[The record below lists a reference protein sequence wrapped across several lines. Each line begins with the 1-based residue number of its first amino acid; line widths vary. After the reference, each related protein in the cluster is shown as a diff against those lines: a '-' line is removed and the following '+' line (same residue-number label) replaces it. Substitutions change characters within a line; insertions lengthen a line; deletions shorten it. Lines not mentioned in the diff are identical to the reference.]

1 MRCTHGLLQK
11 FHSLVNIDLT
21 RKCLEPIMKI
31 LGFLLATQ
39 LISTVLPLL
48 SENKVVKK
56 GGIADVMCSLNADE
70 GVYWFQ
76 QPQGSKP
83 KFLLYVTGAGKV
95 KALTESDKYNAA
107 KSSTKVS
114 LTVKNFQKED
124 AGKYYCFMVKNM
136 AMRFGDGIELYFE
149 EVKTTPKPTTVPS
162 TTQAK
167 PTTQDSKGS
176 TQCHSTQRGT
186 RQGNTEVPMSCHLI
200 IWAPLTGA
208 AVLLLLALT
217 CVSIAYCRR
226 PRRRRCQHQFRK
238 RPIAEEDRRPQ
249 NRYL

>member
-176 TQCHSTQRGT
+176 TQCHSTQREGHA
-186 RQGNTEVPMSCHLI
+186 GD
-200 IWAPLTGA
+200 A
-208 AVLLLLALT
+208 
-217 CVSIAYCRR
+217 VSISSERD
-226 PRRRRCQHQFRK
+226 QLLK
-238 RPIAEEDRRPQ
+238 KIEDHKTDTFNKFFPENVCDPSVDYQ
-249 NRYL
+249 TF